1 MQPYLAFHLD
11 PHCLKIVISFI
22 DTAINFMSDWLHLLF
37 FPLVICDVEA
47 HTMFM
52 IFRGEGSKEEDPF
65 REWFS
70 KLGELRSLCP
80 KAQMVALTA
89 TAGPTQRRKIVRSLC
104 FGANSKVIH
113 DSPDRS
119 NIKISSKCIPN
130 NEVPDKTFK
139 WLFSELHTC
148 AENLQRHV
156 IFCQSISDVS
166 KVYMSFVREFGQDS
180 ALFDMYHSKT
190 NEKVKEKIRDDM
202 SSNGVIRVL
211 ICTNAAGMGVNF
223 FGLNNVIHY
232 GLPYQMDTFVQ
243 QMGRAGRDGEFSQE
257 LIIFKSH
264 KGQLSKVESDLIK
277 LVKDS
282 ETCRREILCSAYLTK
297 KSEIIPLH
305 NCCDVCD
312 ITCDC
317 KSDICPN
324 KHKAFLEP
332 QENESEDEM
341 ERPVS
346 DAEKALLRHKLL
358 SYKYSLTEQAGFS
371 IIDVDVIQGLTD
383 NVIDSIVSKSSKLF
397 TSNDI
402 MTYFPIW
409 SYETAEQVF
418 HVICDVFGDTEMYN
432 LSGDE
437 SDSS

>member
-22 DTAINFMSDWLHLLF
+22 DTAINFTSDWLHLLF

-80 KAQMVALTA
+80 KAQMVALTS

-190 NEKVKEKIRDDM
+190 NEKFKEKIRDDM
-202 SSNGVIRVL
+202 SSNGVIRVF

-282 ETCRREILCSAYLTK
+282 DLYSVQHTSLKSLKLSHCITAVTFVISHVIVSPIFVRTSIRNFLNPKKMNLKTTWRGQYLMQR
-297 KSEIIPLH
+297 
-305 NCCDVCD
+305 
-312 ITCDC
+312 
-317 KSDICPN
+317 
-324 KHKAFLEP
+324 KHF
-332 QENESEDEM
+332 
-341 ERPVS
+341 
-346 DAEKALLRHKLL
+346 
-358 SYKYSLTEQAGFS
+358 FS
-371 IIDVDVIQGLTD
+371 INFYHIST
-383 NVIDSIVSKSSKLF
+383 
-397 TSNDI
+397 
-402 MTYFPIW
+402 P
-409 SYETAEQVF
+409 
-418 HVICDVFGDTEMYN
+418 
-432 LSGDE
+432 
-437 SDSS
+437 